1 MVLGST
7 EDTLAWARSRV
18 SSLLSH
24 IDDPQLLAI
33 LGQKTDEP
41 DLQDGGCEPLRE
53 FRPGCAFRTGEAF
66 ELLPD
71 SWRRVADLYREDI
84 LRGRLLVASDCEP
97 RLRSAMD
104 VSVVLPGDAG
114 SLRLR
119 AEVVHVS
126 RTGFGLKLVPLTGEL
141 TFLFDSLIEH
151 AGEGR
156 PGHAWIDAVR
166 RGLRTRRRGADARVL
181 GLSARATPE
190 AIQDAYTHARSTWEF
205 FLGDGELT
213 AKLRP
218 VLQEYGSLLGRVCA
232 RLVVPTESSRQESG
246 PAGVPRPRPVIPTI
260 PKRPKSQPVAAA
272 PMRAPSIP
280 LIPKART
287 AEPSRAVVR
296 NARRFMARLA
306 PRPRARLEEE
316 QSTRVSAPRGLGRV
330 YAHIAN
336 REYDEAEGLLCDT
349 LRRDPQNDRAQ
360 QLLHLVRARR
370 AVKARD
376 FRSAKRIYEALL
388 RRDPQNE
395 AAQKELIMISALA

>member
-18 SSLLSH
+18 PSLLSR

-41 DLQDGGCEPLRE
+41 DLQDGGCEPLQE

-71 SWRRVADLYREDI
+71 SWSRVADLYREDI

-97 RLRSAMD
+97 RLRSSMHVAII
-104 VSVVLPGDAG
+104 LPGDAG

-126 RTGFGLKLVPLTGEL
+126 RTGFGLKLASLTGEL
-141 TFLFDSLIEH
+141 SFLFESLIDR
-151 AGEGR
+151 AGEAG
-156 PGHAWIDAVR
+156 PDSGWVEVVR
-166 RGLRTRRRGADARVL
+166 RGLRARLRGADARVL
-181 GLSARATPE
+181 GLAPDATPD
-190 AIQDAYTHARSTWEF
+190 AIQDAYTRARSTWEF

-232 RLVVPTESSRQESG
+232 RLVVPKATARQPSG
-246 PAGVPRPRPVIPTI
+246 PAGVPRPRPAIPTM
-260 PKRPKSQPVAAA
+260 PKTPKSRRVVAI
-272 PMRAPSIP
+272 PTRAPSIP
-280 LIPKART
+280 VAAT
-287 AEPSRAVVR
+287 MQAAEPSRAVVR

-306 PRPRARLEEE
+306 PRPRVRAEEPT
-316 QSTRVSAPRGLGRV
+316 TRVSAPRGLGRV

-336 REYDEAEGLLCDT
+336 RDYDAAESLLCDT